1 MKKLILTAAAL
12 MIAVAAHA
20 QGAFTFNTRNLTG
33 DPAKN
38 IRFTDASGNF
48 LSGADFFV
56 QVFAGPAAGGVAG
69 LQPLDGALPL
79 NRTGNGAGY
88 TNPFLQA
95 YTTSFTG
102 DALIGYAAYQGSS
115 WANATLKSPIISTQ
129 NGGAAGAAN
138 LTVALQAAPNLPLE
152 VALGTGTVA
161 LVPEPTTLAL
171 GLLGLGALLA
181 FRRRQ

>member
-20 QGAFTFNTRNLTG
+20 QGAFTFNTRNLSAG
-33 DPAKN
+33 NN
-38 IRFTDASGNF
+38 IKFTAADNTTF
-48 LSGADFFV
+48 LTGADYFV
-56 QVFAGPAAGGVAG
+56 QVFAGPASGGAAG
-69 LQPLDGALPL
+69 LQPLEGALPL
-79 NRTGNGAGY
+79 NRTGTGAGY
-88 TNPFLQA
+88 TNPFLQT
-95 YTTSFTG
+95 YTTSLTG

-115 WANATLKSPIISTQ
+115 WANATVKSAVITKA
-129 NGGAAGAAN
+129 NGGTGADQV
-138 LTVALQAAPNLPLE
+138 VALQVAPNLPLE
-152 VALGTGTVA
+152 VALGTGNVA